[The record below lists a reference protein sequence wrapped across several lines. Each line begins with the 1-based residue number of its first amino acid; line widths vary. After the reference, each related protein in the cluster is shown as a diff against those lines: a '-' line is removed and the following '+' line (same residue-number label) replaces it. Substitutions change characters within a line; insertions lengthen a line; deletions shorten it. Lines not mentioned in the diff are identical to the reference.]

1 MKSADAKA
9 YSRYGLRD
17 GPQQDVDVAA
27 QRFAI
32 FARSSADGCSTGGLP
47 RSMTEP
53 LDLHECVYL
62 TADT

>member
-9 YSRYGLRD
+9 YSRYGLHD

-32 FARSSADGCSTGGLP
+32 FARSSADGCSTGRLASLDDGTA
-47 RSMTEP
+47 RS
-53 LDLHECVYL
+53 LDVF
-62 TADT
+62 T